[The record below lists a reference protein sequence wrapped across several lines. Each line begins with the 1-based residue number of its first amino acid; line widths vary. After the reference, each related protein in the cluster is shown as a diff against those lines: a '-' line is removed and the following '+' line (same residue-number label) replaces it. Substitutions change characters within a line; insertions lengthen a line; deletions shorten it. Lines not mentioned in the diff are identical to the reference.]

1 MAMPAA
7 FEIFTPAYDY
17 VDGRLEAL
25 LAERLGAVLAESAP
39 AIRAAL
45 VLYVLLHGFSILRGA
60 IAEPVMEFMVRSL
73 KLAVIA
79 ALAGAPAY
87 QDYVTEPLFHILPQT
102 VARAISGGT
111 APDIGAAFDQFYA
124 RAAYLA
130 EDLNEAASLTHPGP
144 WLVAALVYGSAA
156 LTAAIGFGIVLMA
169 KVALALLIALGPFF
183 VACAL
188 FEATRRYFFGWLG
201 QAVNY
206 IILFG
211 LILAVL
217 QLVFG
222 VVADQWPQIEGG
234 DPVAGGL
241 TFVALCL
248 LAALF
253 FFQTPAIAAGIA
265 GGAHA
270 GLSDFAAAT
279 GLGRLPAASA
289 PHVGN
294 LGRNR

>member
-87 QDYVTEPLFHILPQT
+87 QDYVTAPLFHILPQT

-130 EDLNEAASLTHPGP
+130 EDLNE
-144 WLVAALVYGSAA
+144 
-156 LTAAIGFGIVLMA
+156 TAAIGFGIVLMA

-279 GLGRLPAASA
+279 GLGRLPAAAAAA
-289 PHVGN
+289 PVLSDMPG
-294 LGRNR
+294 GSGGCA